1 MLEIVQSG
9 GWLMLPILICSLV
22 AMAIVGERF
31 WTLRRSRLAPE
42 GLVGRVQASLKKS
55 SPDRAMLQH
64 LASDSPLGRILATG
78 LANAGKGRE
87 IMKESIEEVA
97 SQVVHDLER
106 FLNTL
111 GTVAA
116 ITPMLGL
123 LGTVVGMIDVFS
135 AIMLHGAGDAAL
147 LAGGISKALITTAAG
162 LSVAIPAMFFH
173 RFFVRRVEEI
183 TVAMEQQ
190 AISLVDMFHGDR
202 VEAPQAAKGSKA

>member
-9 GWLMLPILICSLV
+9 GWLMLPILLCSLV
-22 AMAIVGERF
+22 AMGIVGERF
-31 WTLRRSRLAPE
+31 WTLRRNRLAPA
-42 GLVGRVQASLKKS
+42 GLVGRVQAGLKKGQLDQS
-55 SPDRAMLQH
+55 QIQQ

-78 LANAGKGRE
+78 LVNARHGRD

-97 SQVVHDLER
+97 AQVVHDLER

-116 ITPMLGL
+116 IAPMLGL

-162 LSVAIPAMFFH
+162 LTVAIPAMFFH

-190 AISLVDMFHGDR
+190 AIHLVDILHGDR
-202 VEAPQAAKGSKA
+202 EEAPKVSRSGKA

>member
-1 MLEIVQSG
+1 MLEIIQSG

-22 AMAIVGERF
+22 AMGIVSERF
-31 WTLRRSRLAPE
+31 WTLRRERLAPP
-42 GLVGRVQASLKKS
+42 GLVGRVQGMVKKGAL
-55 SPDRAMLQH
+55 DQAQLQQ

-78 LANAGKGRE
+78 LANARHGRD

-97 SQVVHDLER
+97 AQVVHDLER

-135 AIMLHGAGDAAL
+135 AIMLHGAGDTAL

-183 TVAMEQQ
+183 TIAMEQQ
-190 AISLVDMFHGDR
+190 AIHLVDLFHGDR
-202 VEAPQAAKGSKA
+202 AEIPKASRGAKA

>member
-31 WTLRRSRLAPE
+31 WTLRRGRLAPE
-42 GLVGRVQASLKKS
+42 GLVGRVQTSLKKA
-55 SPDRAMLQH
+55 SPDKAMLQQ

-78 LANAGKGRE
+78 LANAGQGRD

-190 AISLVDMFHGDR
+190 AIYLVDMMHGDR
-202 VEAPQAAKGSKA
+202 VEVPQVSKGSKA

>member
-1 MLEIVQSG
+1 
-9 GWLMLPILICSLV
+9 MLPILICSLV

-31 WTLRRSRLAPE
+31 WTLRRGRLAPE
-42 GLVGRVQASLKKS
+42 GLVGRVQTSLKKA
-55 SPDRAMLQH
+55 SPDKAMLQQ

-78 LANAGKGRE
+78 LANAGQGRD

-190 AISLVDMFHGDR
+190 AIYLVDMMHGDR
-202 VEAPQAAKGSKA
+202 VEVPQVSKGSKA

>member
-55 SPDRAMLQH
+55 SPDRAMLQQ

>member
-9 GWLMLPILICSLV
+9 GWLMLPILLCSLV
-22 AMAIVGERF
+22 AMGIVGERF
-31 WTLRRSRLAPE
+31 WTLRRNRLAPA
-42 GLVGRVQASLKKS
+42 GLVGRVQAGLKKGQL
-55 SPDRAMLQH
+55 DQNQIQQ

-78 LANAGKGRE
+78 LVNARHGRD

-97 SQVVHDLER
+97 AQVVHDLER

>member
-42 GLVGRVQASLKKS
+42 GLVGRVQASLKKG
-55 SPDRAMLQH
+55 SPDRAMLQQ

-78 LANAGKGRE
+78 LANAGKGRD

>member
-1 MLEIVQSG
+1 MLDIVLSG

-22 AMAIVGERF
+22 AAGIVGERF
-31 WTLRRSRLAPE
+31 WTLRRDRLAPP
-42 GLVGRVQASLKKS
+42 GLVARVQGSLKKGG
-55 SPDRAMLQH
+55 PDAAQLRQ
-64 LASDSPLGRILATG
+64 LAADSPLGRILATG
-78 LANAGKGRE
+78 LANASHGRD

-135 AIMLHGAGDAAL
+135 AIMMHGAGDTAL

-183 TVAMEQQ
+183 TIAMEQQ
-190 AISLVDMFHGDR
+190 AVSLVDMFHGDR
-202 VEAPQAAKGSKA
+202 EAVPTATKGGKG

>member
-42 GLVGRVQASLKKS
+42 GLVGRVQTSLKKT
-55 SPDRAMLQH
+55 SPDKAMLQQ

-78 LANAGKGRE
+78 LANAGQGRD

-190 AISLVDMFHGDR
+190 AIYLVDMMHGDR
-202 VEAPQAAKGSKA
+202 VEVPQAGKGKKA

>member
-1 MLEIVQSG
+1 VLEIIQSG

-22 AMAIVGERF
+22 AMGIVSERF
-31 WTLRRSRLAPE
+31 WTLRRERLAPA
-42 GLVGRVQASLKKS
+42 GLIGRVQAMVKKGAL
-55 SPDRAMLQH
+55 DQTQLQQ

-78 LANAGKGRE
+78 LANARHGRD

-97 SQVVHDLER
+97 AQVVHDLER

-135 AIMLHGAGDAAL
+135 AIMLHGAGDTAL

-183 TVAMEQQ
+183 TIAMEQQ
-190 AISLVDMFHGDR
+190 AIHLVDLFHGDR
-202 VEAPQAAKGSKA
+202 AETPRASRGVKA

>member
-1 MLEIVQSG
+1 VLEIVQSG

-42 GLVGRVQASLKKS
+42 GLVSRVQASLKKT
-55 SPDRAMLQH
+55 SPDKAMLQQ

-78 LANAGKGRE
+78 LANAGKGRD

-190 AISLVDMFHGDR
+190 AIYLVDIFHGDR

>member
-1 MLEIVQSG
+1 VLEIVQSG

-31 WTLRRSRLAPE
+31 WTLRRSHLAPD
-42 GLVGRVQASLKKS
+42 GLVTKVQASLKKS
-55 SPDRAMLQH
+55 APNKAMLQQ
-64 LASDSPLGRILATG
+64 LASDSALGRILAAG
-78 LANAGKGRE
+78 IANAGQGRD
-87 IMKESIEEVA
+87 IMKESIEDAA
-97 SQVVHDLER
+97 SQVVHELER

-135 AIMLHGAGDAAL
+135 VIMLHGSGDAAL

-190 AISLVDMFHGDR
+190 AIYLMDMFHGDR
-202 VEAPQAAKGSKA
+202 VAAPKVTKGAQE

>member
-1 MLEIVQSG
+1 VLEIVQSG

-31 WTLRRSRLAPE
+31 WTLRRDRLAPP
-42 GLVGRVQASLKKS
+42 GLVARVKGGLKKGA
-55 SPDRAMLQH
+55 PDQAQLQQ
-64 LASDSPLGRILATG
+64 LAGDSPLGRILATG
-78 LANAGKGRE
+78 LVNARHGRDV
-87 IMKESIEEVA
+87 MKESIEEVA
-97 SQVVHDLER
+97 NQVVHDLER

-190 AISLVDMFHGDR
+190 AIHLVDIVHGDR
-202 VEAPQAAKGSKA
+202 EETPRGGKGGKA